1 MPTQAMRRIC
11 LLAAVLL
18 ATAQTAY
25 AEDWFSGYYEHPTP
39 ERFVVEVLALGR
51 AGNLS
56 NPKTAAL
63 TSVFL
68 GRVMAANPTQVD
80 GWLSQL
86 GDLKGDDRQTVLFA
100 ASLSG
105 TKEAQAY
112 LGRQPDAEKYR
123 GKPVDIRALEP
134 NNPTL
139 LDMLWADFF
148 ATGEAVP
155 IRRIVAALNYDKYS
169 GALDRYAKSKK
180 TEKDRN
186 DAILEAVF
194 KAAMW
199 SLESN
204 AVQHRRVG
212 EILEQIY
219 FSGGLTQPEQ
229 VWLSAILA
237 EALPDKYEF
246 TRLEAGRWT
255 FKRKSTVQSTAGWH
269 DSGGKPVAETEV
281 MKSKDDFGGSLLATT
296 DDNWEKKWNTPPETK
311 PNFNKAGIV
320 PYGKK
325 IYILTFFANPKLDQ
339 QGKANVRCDLRI
351 SAPTGKVSF
360 EQKDATCFAGAMQGS
375 PFALRLSAPV
385 VAFSGDPD
393 DPAGTWSVE
402 VMLRDAVRNVE
413 LPLRTT
419 FELR

>member
-1 MPTQAMRRIC
+1 MRLIC
-11 LLAAVLL
+11 LLAAILL

-25 AEDWFSGYYEHPTP
+25 AEDWLSHYYEHPTP
-39 ERFVVEVLALGR
+39 ERFVTEVHALSK

-63 TSVFL
+63 ISVFL
-68 GRVMAANPTQVD
+68 GRVIAANPTQVD
-80 GWLSQL
+80 SWLTQL
-86 GDLKGDDRQTVLFA
+86 GDLKGGDRQTVLFA

-112 LGRQPDAEKYR
+112 LSRQSDAEKYL
-123 GKPVDIRALEP
+123 GKPIDIRALEP
-134 NNPTL
+134 NNPTF

-155 IRRIVAALNYDKYS
+155 IRRIVVALNYDKYS
-169 GALDRYAKSKK
+169 GALERYAKSEK

-204 AVQHRRVG
+204 ARQHRRVG
-212 EILEQIY
+212 EILEQTY

-237 EALPDKYEF
+237 KAMPEKYEL
-246 TRLEAGRWT
+246 TRTEVGQWT
-255 FKRKSTVQSTAGWH
+255 FKRKSTVQGTTGWR
-269 DSGGKPVAETEV
+269 DSGGKSVAETES

-296 DDNWEKKWNTPPETK
+296 DEDWEKKWNTPPETK
-311 PNFNKAGIV
+311 PNFNRAGIV

-339 QGKANVRCDLRI
+339 QGKANVLCDFRI
-351 SAPTGKVSF
+351 FAPTGKVSL
-360 EQKDATCFAGAMQGS
+360 EQKDVTCFTGTIQGS
-375 PFALRLSAPV
+375 PSALRLSAPV
-385 VAFSGDPD
+385 VAFSGDPN

-419 FELR
+419 FELRRP